1 MKTFAS
7 RASTGTLQRKKSM
20 CSEEEIVL
28 GLPVTLTG
36 INRGLKMKL
45 GKVQI
50 SVSRQISPKQEN
62 GIRKALQVY

>member
-7 RASTGTLQRKKSM
+7 RASTGTLQRKKSV
-20 CSEEEIVL
+20 CSEEEIIL

-50 SVSRQISPKQEN
+50 KKKITLSPLFHCFLHLLRE
-62 GIRKALQVY
+62 